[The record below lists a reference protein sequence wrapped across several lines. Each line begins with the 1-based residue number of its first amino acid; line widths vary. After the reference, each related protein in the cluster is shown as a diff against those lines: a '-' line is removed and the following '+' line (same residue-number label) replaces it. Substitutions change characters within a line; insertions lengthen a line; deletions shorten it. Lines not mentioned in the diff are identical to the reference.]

1 MVDPLRVL
9 IVGLGNRG
17 GMWGEVVRD
26 HPGAVISGAMDL
38 DPDRCTRFAAT
49 HPDVPTFAT
58 LEAALAAGGHDA
70 VLLVTP
76 PDGHLVQA
84 GLIFDAGLPLLAEK
98 PLTLDLAEAAEIV
111 RLGDKAGLPLTVG
124 LNFRFL
130 PVTLKKR
137 ELLASGRYGTP
148 GFGRFVYVRNRDGY
162 RPGLNRYPLTM
173 QHPMMLEQSIH
184 HLDLIR
190 FVYGREV
197 ETIACRTSNPP
208 WSMYAHD
215 SNVDALLV
223 LEGGLEVN
231 YHGTWTSGWDVP
243 HFEWRTDCDKGVV
256 IQRELFSDLTAAHT
270 KDTTLTP
277 VPITGARAF
286 YDDSA
291 ALLAAFVAALRAGA
305 PAPCDGRDHLT
316 TLALC
321 FAGLE
326 AAQTGKTVA
335 MAEFM
340 ARHGLAP

>member
-1 MVDPLRVL
+1 MADPTRVL

-17 GMWGEVVRD
+17 GMWGEVVAA
-26 HPGAVISGAMDL
+26 HSGATISGAMDL
-38 DPDRCTRFAAT
+38 DPERCTRFAAV
-49 HPDVPTFAT
+49 HPGVPTYGA
-58 LEAALAAGGHDA
+58 LDDALAAGGHDF

-76 PDGHLVQA
+76 PDGHLAQSRA
-84 GLIFDAGLPLLAEK
+84 IFDAGLPLLAEK

-111 RLGDKAGLPLTVG
+111 RLAEAAGLPLTVG
-124 LNFRFL
+124 LNFRYL

-137 ELLASGRYGTP
+137 ALIASGDYGTP

-190 FVYGREV
+190 FVYGHEV
-197 ETIACRTSNPP
+197 ETISCRTSNPP

-223 LEGGLEVN
+223 LEGGMEVN

-243 HFEWRTDCDKGVV
+243 DFEWRTDCDKGVV
-256 IQRELFSDLTAAHT
+256 IQRELFSDLTAAHM
-270 KDTTLTP
+270 KDEALTP
-277 VPITGARAF
+277 VPIAEARAF

-291 ALLAAFVAALRAGA
+291 ALLTAFLAALADGT
-305 PAPCDGRDHLT
+305 PAPCDGRDHLA

-326 AAQTGKTVA
+326 SAATGKTVA
-335 MAEFM
+335 MADFM
-340 ARHGLAP
+340 ARHGLA